1 MGVAISHPYLCPFNP
16 AKGYQDILGKGI
28 RQGKTIS

>member
-1 MGVAISHPYLCPFNP
+1 MAVAISHPYLCLFNP

-28 RQGKTIS
+28 RCFTAT